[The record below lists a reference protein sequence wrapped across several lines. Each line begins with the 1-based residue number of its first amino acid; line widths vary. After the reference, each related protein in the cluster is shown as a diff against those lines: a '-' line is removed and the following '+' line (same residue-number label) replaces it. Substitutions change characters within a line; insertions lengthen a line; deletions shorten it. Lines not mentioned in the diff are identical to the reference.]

1 MKTISLTDEAYER
14 LKSWKSPECDSFSK
28 VVLEVIPKRG
38 TAADMEKAFQSL
50 KPLTE
55 EEAKRIEE
63 AMGWANSWDNVSD
76 TWSSVATGEK
86 HAGCSIAGCQFFD
99 FAVAARREECRCNLA
114 QCEWGFGFGH
124 FLGGEG
130 GIFARC

>member
-14 LKSWKSPECDSFSK
+14 LKSWKSPEWDSFSK

-38 TAADMEKAFQSL
+38 TAADMGKAFQSL
-50 KPLTE
+50 KPLTD

-76 TWSSVATGEK
+76 TWSSVASGEK
-86 HAGCSIAGCQFFD
+86 HAD
-99 FAVAARREECRCNLA
+99 
-114 QCEWGFGFGH
+114 
-124 FLGGEG
+124 
-130 GIFARC
+130 

>member
-14 LKSWKSPECDSFSK
+14 LKSWKSPEWDSFSK
-28 VVLEVIPKRG
+28 VVLEVVPKRG

-55 EEAKRIEE
+55 EQAKRIEE

-76 TWSSVATGEK
+76 TGSSLASGEK
-86 HAGCSIAGCQFFD
+86 HAG
-99 FAVAARREECRCNLA
+99 
-114 QCEWGFGFGH
+114 
-124 FLGGEG
+124 
-130 GIFARC
+130 

>member
-28 VVLEVIPKRG
+28 VVLDVIPKRG

-50 KPLTE
+50 KPPTD

-63 AMGWANSWDNVSD
+63 DMGWANSWENVSD
-76 TWSSVATGEK
+76 TSSVRATGEN
-86 HAGCSIAGCQFFD
+86 HAG
-99 FAVAARREECRCNLA
+99 
-114 QCEWGFGFGH
+114 
-124 FLGGEG
+124 
-130 GIFARC
+130 